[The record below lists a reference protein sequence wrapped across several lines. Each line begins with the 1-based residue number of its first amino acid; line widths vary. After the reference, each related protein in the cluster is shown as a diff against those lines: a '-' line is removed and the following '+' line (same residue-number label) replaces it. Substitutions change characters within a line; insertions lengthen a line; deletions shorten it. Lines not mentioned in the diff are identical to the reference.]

1 MQLALLIILL
11 VFSLWT
17 ILVLRSAVVSLH
29 QAGKSKEEIEN
40 IKKGY
45 SFIQRLFLLNVK
57 DASAGTPKYN
67 VARKNIEK
75 FLFGYII
82 AMAVLWVLLIFAIIF
97 EGMVPFVS
105 VLIIA
110 KTVLVDILLMGFYI
124 HSNTVKDKRNK
135 TIRWK
140 WANKN

>member
-11 VFSLWT
+11 ISCASTVL
-17 ILVLRSAVVSLH
+17 ILRSAVVSLH
-29 QAGKSKEEIEN
+29 QAGKTPEEIAN

-82 AMAVLWVLLIFAIIF
+82 AMAVLWVLLIFAVIF

-110 KTVLVDILLMGFYI
+110 KTVLIDIVLMAFYI
-124 HSNTVKDKRNK
+124 KSNTVRDKKNK